1 MGALIVR
8 NRCGAHNIPL
18 IIQPLLVVL
27 VHVLVVLVFILQ
39 NLLVVLKPP
48 TDSSLD

>member
-8 NRCGAHNIPL
+8 NHYGADSIPL
-18 IIQPLLVVL
+18 VIQPLLVV
-27 VHVLVVLVFILQ
+27 VVFVLQ
-39 NLLVVLKPP
+39 NLLVVIKPP